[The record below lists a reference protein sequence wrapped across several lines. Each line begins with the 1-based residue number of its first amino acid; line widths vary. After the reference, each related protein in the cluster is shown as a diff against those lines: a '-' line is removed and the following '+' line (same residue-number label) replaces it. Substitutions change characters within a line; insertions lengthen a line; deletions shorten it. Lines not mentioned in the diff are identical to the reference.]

1 MSTQLQ
7 QVGISLSNDSGFSAA
22 SYFAGLMR
30 SGVLKLFEMEDDRDK
45 PIVSAR
51 AVLPDGQKYSFR
63 ILDDALIGMEEWRK
77 DHKSLAEESMETI
90 LAAAKQEV
98 RGHGKRRRPRD
109 VCIMQSREG
118 VEGIGFI
125 WYEDSFDGAL
135 RWAKEQMA
143 SGLVRWMAILH
154 EFNDGTYEITV
165 FDSLMEKVPDIA
177 LKSQV

>member
-77 DHKSLAEESMETI
+77 DHK
-90 LAAAKQEV
+90 
-98 RGHGKRRRPRD
+98 
-109 VCIMQSREG
+109 
-118 VEGIGFI
+118 
-125 WYEDSFDGAL
+125 
-135 RWAKEQMA
+135 
-143 SGLVRWMAILH
+143 
-154 EFNDGTYEITV
+154 
-165 FDSLMEKVPDIA
+165 
-177 LKSQV
+177 

>member
-77 DHKSLAEESMETI
+77 DHKSLAPI
-90 LAAAKQEV
+90 L
-98 RGHGKRRRPRD
+98 P
-109 VCIMQSREG
+109 
-118 VEGIGFI
+118 
-125 WYEDSFDGAL
+125 
-135 RWAKEQMA
+135 
-143 SGLVRWMAILH
+143 
-154 EFNDGTYEITV
+154 
-165 FDSLMEKVPDIA
+165 
-177 LKSQV
+177 